1 MQASADFIIRDY
13 KTGDEEGITSLFR
26 QVFGQDMTLTQ
37 WNWKY
42 GASGKGKMYTKV
54 AEDASK
60 RIIAHVGGIPLR
72 GIFQRSKMHFF
83 QMTDVMVHPE
93 VRGFLGRKNIFDV
106 IMKRSFEDI
115 EREFPNVFCYGF
127 SGTRPFLIGKRL
139 GIYDEVE
146 QALDI
151 STQLRRSLFNPYT
164 VHIMHWHDDRLD
176 SLWDGVS
183 KDISLAV
190 VRDKEYLCWR
200 YDTNPFFTYGLLG
213 FFLFGK
219 LKGWAV
225 IKKSADETLL
235 IDLLTEQQRCGNI
248 LKSLCNYLI
257 SIGEKKIR
265 FWLPPSWRDTLKG
278 YSFQESGVIVTNVV
292 WKLPLQAS
300 VVKDN
305 FYYTMGDVDIF

>member
-37 WNWKY
+37 WTWKY
-42 GASGKGKMYTKV
+42 GVLGKGNMYTKV

-72 GIFQRSKMHFF
+72 GVFRHSKMQFF

-106 IMKRSFEDI
+106 IMKSAFEDI
-115 EREFPNVFCYGF
+115 ERDFPDVFCYGF
-127 SGTRPFLIGKRL
+127 SGARPFIIGKRV

-146 QALDI
+146 QAVDI
-151 STQLRRSLFNPYT
+151 STQLSRSFFNPYT
-164 VHIMHWHDDRLD
+164 VHTMQWDDDRLD
-176 SLWDGVS
+176 SFWDGVS
-183 KDISLAV
+183 KGISLAV

-200 YDTNPFFTYGLLG
+200 YSTNPFFTYRLLG

-219 LKGWAV
+219 LKGWVV
-225 IKKSADETLL
+225 IRRSADETLV
-235 IDLLTEQQRCGNI
+235 IDLLTERQRCGNI

-257 SIGEKKIR
+257 CTGEKKMR
-265 FWLPPSWRDTLKG
+265 FWLPPNWRDTIKG

-292 WKLPLQAS
+292 WKLPLQTP